1 MTSVNLVKKNTA
13 NDVDCNLLGHRFKIP
28 QRCAYC
34 IVITFYIQYFKDKIH
49 MKKGIKFK
57 YRSIANEIYFWFLFR
72 LRIK

>member
-1 MTSVNLVKKNTA
+1 MHDLRKFGKKNTA

-28 QRCAYC
+28 QKCAYC
-34 IVITFYIQYFKDKIH
+34 ITFYIQYFKDKIH
-49 MKKGIKFK
+49 MKKGITFK